1 MDIKQLHYFTTV
13 VEEKTVTAA
22 AEKLHMTQ
30 PPLTMQLHA
39 LESELGCK
47 LFERKGRTLSLTD
60 AGQHMYRRALEIIG
74 MCDNAQREMK
84 DYRNGTV
91 GTLRIGVISSVQGT
105 LFTKI
110 LKEYHDRYPN
120 IKISV
125 FSANTYQL
133 LEKLQNREIDT
144 AITRTPFSAAKL
156 HAEYIRTEEIHAIGK
171 SEFFCK
177 AAAGGAGAAP
187 AGAAGGSALTSAKNA
202 AAPRTPAKSAAV
214 PIIPR
219 ANADGNMRTASTAGG
234 TDITLAE
241 LARLPLIIYRR
252 WQKVIESVFESAGLS
267 PNICCVNDDA
277 RMTLLLALNGLGVG
291 LLHPSAIPSEYGSD
305 ISVMRL
311 PEKAL
316 TSRIALVCADKDS
329 LPEPAALFHSLVKA
343 AL

>member
-1 MDIKQLHYFTTV
+1 MDIKQLHYFTAV

-47 LFERKGRTLSLTD
+47 LFERKGRTLSMTD

-171 SEFFCK
+171 SEFFGK
-177 AAAGGAGAAP
+177 AA
-187 AGAAGGSALTSAKNA
+187 T
-202 AAPRTPAKSAAV
+202 
-214 PIIPR
+214 
-219 ANADGNMRTASTAGG
+219 DGTN
-234 TDITLAE
+234 ITLAE

-252 WQKVIESVFESAGLS
+252 WQRVIESVFESAGLS

-291 LLHPSAIPSEYGSD
+291 LLHPSAIPSEYGGD

-329 LPEPAALFHSLVKA
+329 LPEPAALFHRLVKA

>member
-171 SEFFCK
+171 SDFFGK
-177 AAAGGAGAAP
+177 AA
-187 AGAAGGSALTSAKNA
+187 
-202 AAPRTPAKSAAV
+202 
-214 PIIPR
+214 
-219 ANADGNMRTASTAGG
+219 AGG

-291 LLHPSAIPSEYGSD
+291 LLHPSAIPSEYSSD

-329 LPEPAALFHSLVKA
+329 LPEPAALFHRLVKA

>member
-1 MDIKQLHYFTTV
+1 MDIKQLHYFTAV

-171 SEFFCK
+171 SEFFGK
-177 AAAGGAGAAP
+177 AA
-187 AGAAGGSALTSAKNA
+187 
-202 AAPRTPAKSAAV
+202 
-214 PIIPR
+214 
-219 ANADGNMRTASTAGG
+219 AGG

-267 PNICCVNDDA
+267 IDICCVNDDA

-291 LLHPSAIPSEYGSD
+291 LLHPSAIPSEYGGD

-329 LPEPAALFHSLVKA
+329 LPEPAALFHRLVKA

>member
-171 SEFFCK
+171 SDFFGK
-177 AAAGGAGAAP
+177 AAA
-187 AGAAGGSALTSAKNA
+187 
-202 AAPRTPAKSAAV
+202 
-214 PIIPR
+214 
-219 ANADGNMRTASTAGG
+219 DG

-329 LPEPAALFHSLVKA
+329 LPEPAALFHRLVKA

>member
-39 LESELGCK
+39 LESKLGCK

-171 SEFFCK
+171 SDFFGK
-177 AAAGGAGAAP
+177 AAAGG
-187 AGAAGGSALTSAKNA
+187 K
-202 AAPRTPAKSAAV
+202 
-214 PIIPR
+214 
-219 ANADGNMRTASTAGG
+219 
-234 TDITLAE
+234 DITLAE

-329 LPEPAALFHSLVKA
+329 LPEPAALFHRLVKA

>member
-171 SEFFCK
+171 SEFFGK
-177 AAAGGAGAAP
+177 AA
-187 AGAAGGSALTSAKNA
+187 
-202 AAPRTPAKSAAV
+202 
-214 PIIPR
+214 
-219 ANADGNMRTASTAGG
+219 AGG

-291 LLHPSAIPSEYGSD
+291 LLHPSAIPSAPT
-305 ISVMRL
+305 RTAF
-311 PEKAL
+311 P
-316 TSRIALVCADKDS
+316 S
-329 LPEPAALFHSLVKA
+329 LPPCFTALSKPRCDILPLMA
-343 AL
+343 

>member
-110 LKEYHDRYPN
+110 LKEYHDKYPN

-171 SEFFCK
+171 SDFFGK
-177 AAAGGAGAAP
+177 AA
-187 AGAAGGSALTSAKNA
+187 
-202 AAPRTPAKSAAV
+202 
-214 PIIPR
+214 
-219 ANADGNMRTASTAGG
+219 AGG

-291 LLHPSAIPSEYGSD
+291 LLHPSAIPSEYGGD

-329 LPEPAALFHSLVKA
+329 LPEPAALFHRLVKA

>member
-171 SEFFCK
+171 SDFFDK
-177 AAAGGAGAAP
+177 AAAGG
-187 AGAAGGSALTSAKNA
+187 K
-202 AAPRTPAKSAAV
+202 
-214 PIIPR
+214 
-219 ANADGNMRTASTAGG
+219 
-234 TDITLAE
+234 DITLAE

-267 PNICCVNDDA
+267 IDICCVNDDA

-329 LPEPAALFHSLVKA
+329 LPEPAALFHRLVKA

>member
-156 HAEYIRTEEIHAIGK
+156 YAEYIRTEEIHAIGK
-171 SEFFCK
+171 SEFFGK
-177 AAAGGAGAAP
+177 AA
-187 AGAAGGSALTSAKNA
+187 
-202 AAPRTPAKSAAV
+202 
-214 PIIPR
+214 
-219 ANADGNMRTASTAGG
+219 AGG

-267 PNICCVNDDA
+267 IDICCVNDDA

-291 LLHPSAIPSEYGSD
+291 LLHPSAIPSEYGGD

-329 LPEPAALFHSLVKA
+329 LPEPATLFHRLVKA

>member
-47 LFERKGRTLSLTD
+47 LFGRKGRTLSLTD

-171 SEFFCK
+171 SEFFGK
-177 AAAGGAGAAP
+177 AA
-187 AGAAGGSALTSAKNA
+187 
-202 AAPRTPAKSAAV
+202 
-214 PIIPR
+214 
-219 ANADGNMRTASTAGG
+219 AGG

-329 LPEPAALFHSLVKA
+329 LPEPAALFHRLVKA

>member
-144 AITRTPFSAAKL
+144 AITRTPFSTAKL
-156 HAEYIRTEEIHAIGK
+156 HAEYLRTEEIHAIGK
-171 SEFFCK
+171 SDFFGK
-177 AAAGGAGAAP
+177 AA
-187 AGAAGGSALTSAKNA
+187 
-202 AAPRTPAKSAAV
+202 
-214 PIIPR
+214 
-219 ANADGNMRTASTAGG
+219 AGG

-291 LLHPSAIPSEYGSD
+291 LLHPSAIPSESGGD

-311 PEKAL
+311 TEKAL

-329 LPEPAALFHSLVKA
+329 LPEPAALFHRLVKA

>member
-171 SEFFCK
+171 SDFFGK
-177 AAAGGAGAAP
+177 AAA
-187 AGAAGGSALTSAKNA
+187 
-202 AAPRTPAKSAAV
+202 
-214 PIIPR
+214 
-219 ANADGNMRTASTAGG
+219 DGTN
-234 TDITLAE
+234 ITLAE

-291 LLHPSAIPSEYGSD
+291 LLHPSAIPSEYGGD

-329 LPEPAALFHSLVKA
+329 LPEPAALFHRLVKA

>member
-47 LFERKGRTLSLTD
+47 LFGRKGRTLSLTD

-171 SEFFCK
+171 SEFFGK
-177 AAAGGAGAAP
+177 AA
-187 AGAAGGSALTSAKNA
+187 
-202 AAPRTPAKSAAV
+202 
-214 PIIPR
+214 
-219 ANADGNMRTASTAGG
+219 AGG

-291 LLHPSAIPSEYGSD
+291 LLHPSAIPSEYGDD

-329 LPEPAALFHSLVKA
+329 LPEPAALFHRLVKA

>member
-22 AEKLHMTQ
+22 AEKQHMTQ

-156 HAEYIRTEEIHAIGK
+156 HAEYLRTEEIHAIGK
-171 SEFFCK
+171 SEFFGK
-177 AAAGGAGAAP
+177 AA
-187 AGAAGGSALTSAKNA
+187 
-202 AAPRTPAKSAAV
+202 
-214 PIIPR
+214 
-219 ANADGNMRTASTAGG
+219 AGG

-267 PNICCVNDDA
+267 IDICCVNDDA

-329 LPEPAALFHSLVKA
+329 LPEPAALFHRLVKA

>member
-171 SEFFCK
+171 SEFFGK
-177 AAAGGAGAAP
+177 AAAGD
-187 AGAAGGSALTSAKNA
+187 SAV
-202 AAPRTPAKSAAV
+202 TPANSASAH
-214 PIIPR
+214 ITPR
-219 ANADGNMRTASTAGG
+219 ANADGNVRTTNFAGG
-234 TDITLAE
+234 TDITLVE

-291 LLHPSAIPSEYGSD
+291 ILHPSAIPSEYGSD

-329 LPEPAALFHSLVKA
+329 LPEPAALFHRLVKA

>member
-1 MDIKQLHYFTTV
+1 MYIKQLHYLTTV

-171 SEFFCK
+171 SDFFGK
-177 AAAGGAGAAP
+177 AA
-187 AGAAGGSALTSAKNA
+187 
-202 AAPRTPAKSAAV
+202 
-214 PIIPR
+214 
-219 ANADGNMRTASTAGG
+219 AGG

-291 LLHPSAIPSEYGSD
+291 LLHPSAIPSEYGGD
-305 ISVMRL
+305 ISVTRL

-329 LPEPAALFHSLVKA
+329 LPEPAALFLRLVKA

>member
-144 AITRTPFSAAKL
+144 AITRTPFSAVKL

-171 SEFFCK
+171 SDFFGK
-177 AAAGGAGAAP
+177 AA
-187 AGAAGGSALTSAKNA
+187 
-202 AAPRTPAKSAAV
+202 
-214 PIIPR
+214 
-219 ANADGNMRTASTAGG
+219 AGG

-267 PNICCVNDDA
+267 IDICCVNDDA

-291 LLHPSAIPSEYGSD
+291 LLHPSAIPSEYGGD

-329 LPEPAALFHSLVKA
+329 LPEPAALFHRLVKA

>member
-171 SEFFCK
+171 SEFFGK
-177 AAAGGAGAAP
+177 AAA
-187 AGAAGGSALTSAKNA
+187 
-202 AAPRTPAKSAAV
+202 
-214 PIIPR
+214 
-219 ANADGNMRTASTAGG
+219 DG

-329 LPEPAALFHSLVKA
+329 LPEPAALFHRLVKA

>member
-171 SEFFCK
+171 SEFFGK
-177 AAAGGAGAAP
+177 AA
-187 AGAAGGSALTSAKNA
+187 
-202 AAPRTPAKSAAV
+202 
-214 PIIPR
+214 
-219 ANADGNMRTASTAGG
+219 AGG

-291 LLHPSAIPSEYGSD
+291 LLHPSAIPSEYGGD
-305 ISVMRL
+305 ISVMRM

-329 LPEPAALFHSLVKA
+329 LPEPAALFHRLVKA

>member
-171 SEFFCK
+171 SEFFGK
-177 AAAGGAGAAP
+177 AAA
-187 AGAAGGSALTSAKNA
+187 
-202 AAPRTPAKSAAV
+202 
-214 PIIPR
+214 
-219 ANADGNMRTASTAGG
+219 DGTN
-234 TDITLAE
+234 ITLAE

-291 LLHPSAIPSEYGSD
+291 LLHPSAIPSEYGGD

-329 LPEPAALFHSLVKA
+329 LPEPAALFHRLVKA

>member
-110 LKEYHDRYPN
+110 LKEYHDRYSN

-171 SEFFCK
+171 SDFFGK
-177 AAAGGAGAAP
+177 AA
-187 AGAAGGSALTSAKNA
+187 
-202 AAPRTPAKSAAV
+202 
-214 PIIPR
+214 
-219 ANADGNMRTASTAGG
+219 AGG

-291 LLHPSAIPSEYGSD
+291 LLHPSAIPSEYGGD

-329 LPEPAALFHSLVKA
+329 LPEPAALFHRLVKA